1 MHFVN
6 VVEMI
11 QQPGARSREAV
22 EQNGGNSGAKR
33 NRDGLKS
40 RAMRLLW
47 WWSSS
52 VELHVMQP
60 TALISGTV
68 GLDGGSMSTLSLPDT
83 FNSFG
88 VDQGLRLHDRTLSLI
103 NDLALYGL

>member
-1 MHFVN
+1 M
-6 VVEMI
+6 
-11 QQPGARSREAV
+11 
-22 EQNGGNSGAKR
+22 
-33 NRDGLKS
+33 
-40 RAMRLLW
+40 
-47 WWSSS
+47 

-60 TALISGTV
+60 TALMSGTV

-88 VDQGLRLHDRTLSLI
+88 VSEEVDQGLRLHDRTLSVI